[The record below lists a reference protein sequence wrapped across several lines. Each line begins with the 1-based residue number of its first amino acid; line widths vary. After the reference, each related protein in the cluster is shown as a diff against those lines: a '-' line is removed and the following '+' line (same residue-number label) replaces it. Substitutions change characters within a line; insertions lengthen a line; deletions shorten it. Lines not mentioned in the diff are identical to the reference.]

1 MNLDVFVHYI
11 YDNNGDNDYNGKI
24 IILKDDINLIKL
36 QIYLCKMINNC
47 YMFNNYYDKYYDNI
61 IYQIYNNKIFG
72 IIKQNNNIFYIWKI
86 KI

>member
-1 MNLDVFVHYI
+1 
-11 YDNNGDNDYNGKI
+11 
-24 IILKDDINLIKL
+24 
-36 QIYLCKMINNC
+36 
-47 YMFNNYYDKYYDNI
+47 MFNNYYDKYYDNI